1 MNYIISIAITFI
13 LGVISGVF
21 IIPRIRGLYVE
32 RCRPLEIKPT
42 NKIISVSKNGDNWN
56 EEFFVYLINNSES
69 PYYDINIVS
78 EFPKD
83 IDLSM
88 LPEKFNT
95 VSLGGKE
102 NGVSV
107 GLDFMLGLEN
117 KKGMGVAQT
126 VINNIGPNEK
136 NKIKVIINK
145 KGYKKDF
152 NLKFKI
158 TNFNKIPKPVFKK

>member
-1 MNYIISIAITFI
+1 MNYIIDIAIIIGITI
-13 LGVISGVF
+13 VLEVF
-21 IIPRIRGLYVE
+21 IIPRIRILYVE
-32 RCRPLEIKPT
+32 KWRPLEIKPT
-42 NKIISVSKNGDNWN
+42 NKRISVSKNGDNWN

-69 PYYDINIVS
+69 PYYDVNIVS

-107 GLDFMLGLEN
+107 GLDFMLVLEN
-117 KKGMGVAQT
+117 EQGMGVAQT
-126 VINNIGPNEK
+126 VINNIGPNER
-136 NKIKVIINK
+136 NKIKVIVNK

-152 NLKFKI
+152 NLRFKI
-158 TNFNKIPKPVFKK
+158 TNFNKIPKPVLKK